1 MLQQIEALLDNQ
13 GAPSPSAGDPKTGH
27 CWLTLGV
34 VFGWT
39 LGGCACGL
47 RCPVNPS
54 SLGWGRSFAEDFF
67 RRGLSSRAALCGTRS
82 FGEPLC
88 ATGLLSRAWR
98 RRWRRKKRRGGQS
111 RRPQLLDRW
120 PKDWPLLTHTWC
132 CLWVDIGGGVPVVS
146 GVPSISRPSAGT
158 VPAASLFA

>member
-13 GAPSPSAGDPKTGH
+13 GAPSPSAGGPKTGH

-67 RRGLSSRAALCGTRS
+67 RRGLSLPSG
-82 FGEPLC
+82 PLRDPFLRR
-88 ATGLLSRAWR
+88 TSLRNGL
-98 RRWRRKKRRGGQS
+98 
-111 RRPQLLDRW
+111 
-120 PKDWPLLTHTWC
+120 
-132 CLWVDIGGGVPVVS
+132 V
-146 GVPSISRPSAGT
+146 
-158 VPAASLFA
+158 